1 MIVKMTKIR
10 RIIESMITEAPFGFK
25 GVPFPSETPNEFA
38 YLDFA
43 KYIKKNEKKMI
54 KFLKPMR
61 PDSMFK
67 ALQSLWKEWDK
78 KTNKGE
84 YSNIRGNKF
93 GRELV
98 KMLWKDN
105 LLFDKS
111 GNRITKLKE
120 DKKKVK
126 VSKDYTKGLSRKKK
140 KYGSKD
146 AMEKEIEKY
155 RGTDT
160 YKKDWDADYK
170 KDKKTGKKTR
180 VKTKRSAASKAFAKM
195 YGEGINEDYSQRAR
209 NFRVNLRMRMKDL
222 KIGGKIKAYKMT
234 FTKEGP
240 DKYSW
245 KGPQKWKAE
254 AVVQAIKKAAVNDI
268 MKWKG
273 GARGAPMVNAF
284 LKFEGKLNEKGKG
297 LWHNIHKKRK
307 RGEAPAKKGTKA
319 YNKAAKAIDRLKE
332 EAPPGME
339 DVVLA
344 LKKKKDITNPY
355 AVAWAMY
362 NKKNK
367 K

>member
-1 MIVKMTKIR
+1 MTKIR

-155 RGTDT
+155 RGTDK